1 MARIF
6 IIEIRKVFP
15 NGSIRGFDIEKGE
28 KVVMKKFIFSFFI
41 MSLFA
46 GMLIFTAPVSVQAQE
61 KTYLRKVVRN
71 GKVRYIRVAKPSF
84 YRRHRNR
91 VNMAI
96 GTGAG
101 ALIGGIVG
109 GGRGALIGAGVG
121 AGSSALYTYVWNK
134 KKRKYVKVR
143 RN

>member
-1 MARIF
+1 MF
-6 IIEIRKVFP
+6 IV
-15 NGSIRGFDIEKGE
+15 
-28 KVVMKKFIFSFFI
+28 
-41 MSLFA
+41 SLFA
-46 GMLIFTAPVSVQAQE
+46 GMLIFASPSTVQASVQE

-71 GKVRYIRVAKPSF
+71 GRVRYIRVAKPSF

-91 VNMAI
+91 TNLAI

-101 ALIGGIVG
+101 AIIGGIVG
-109 GGRGALIGAGVG
+109 GGKGALIGAGVG